1 MWFPSVCVFKNSQR
15 RSVTNLYIRWQQ
27 VLFNASRDWR
37 HPWVYFSNIVYQAVY
52 LLCVTKVNCV
62 ISFLK
67 TWVSV
72 LWPHF
77 LSASL
82 GDYQTLFKGVTL
94 FFLQKLSQ
102 TNTFKYHEPLHKS
115 SFCPSWDQLE
125 SVMHADSQ
133 STEAHM
139 VWWTPPQCV
148 KGMWNLCQLPE
159 TWLAYHVCEL
169 KWLRYHTGFIFE
181 DAVLIYWGWLINS
194 AGLIWHVLSWIIR
207 CRCVSMSTVLHGG
220 IKSEQQWKVHVYYF
234 IHSSYYLYFE
244 FVSCATL

>member
-27 VLFNASRDWR
+27 VLLNASRDWR

-102 TNTFKYHEPLHKS
+102 TNTFKYRGAS
-115 SFCPSWDQLE
+115 
-125 SVMHADSQ
+125 
-133 STEAHM
+133 
-139 VWWTPPQCV
+139 PQV
-148 KGMWNLCQLPE
+148 
-159 TWLAYHVCEL
+159 
-169 KWLRYHTGFIFE
+169 I
-181 DAVLIYWGWLINS
+181 
-194 AGLIWHVLSWIIR
+194 VLSIMRSAWERHACWQSEHWGPHGLVDSSTLCERDVKLVSAAWNMTCIP
-207 CRCVSMSTVLHGG
+207 CVWTEMT
-220 IKSEQQWKVHVYYF
+220 
-234 IHSSYYLYFE
+234 
-244 FVSCATL
+244 